1 MGDYLDDNVVELPLP
16 LPVVTFD
23 EDMLK
28 VRPQPKTSIGGYFP
42 IGATTAL
49 VASGGVGKT
58 VWITRQLIEE
68 MLADSELE
76 VMVIT
81 KEDAADDYQNKLF
94 NDLHSFMPSTAK
106 KFHNVTP
113 EDIANRFHVMPL
125 KGTEHQLI
133 ASNGGSFHHTPFVT
147 DLKKQLI
154 SNFPKVRLVVFETLS
169 RFGGGEEMNEQMEAV
184 VSACDGIA
192 IAISGASVVVHHT
205 GKAQAR
211 SHVVDLYAG
220 RGGSALGDNC
230 RSNIVIHRL
239 KAGEG
244 TAVTCSPVDLENGR
258 VIEVI
263 HVRHSYADEQPSRFF
278 VIRRGEAH
286 GVVLEEVFEA
296 SPEFVVQQSLSRLEK
311 NQLDATDKI
320 LAAIKA
326 SDYGRVEKSMFDHNT
341 QVLIGLTQKK
351 GRALIESLIAE
362 GVLVVWKAEG
372 EKKVWL
378 RTPS

>member
-1 MGDYLDDNVVELPLP
+1 MSDYLDDNVVELPLA
-16 LPVVTFD
+16 LPIVTFD

-28 VRPQPKTSIGGYFP
+28 IRPQPKASIGGYFP

-58 VWITRQLIEE
+58 VWITRQLIDE
-68 MLADSELE
+68 MLNDRELE

-125 KGTEHQLI
+125 KGTDHRLI
-133 ASNGGSFHHTPFVT
+133 ASTGGLFVQTLFVT

-154 SNFPKVRLVVFETLS
+154 ANFPRVRLVVFETLS
-169 RFGGGEEMNEQMEAV
+169 RFGGGEEMNEHMEAV

-192 IAISGASVVVHHT
+192 IAIRGASVVVHHT

-211 SHVVDLYAG
+211 ADVVDLYAG

-239 KAGEG
+239 KADDGV
-244 TAVTCSPVDLENGR
+244 AVTCSPDDLDKGR

-263 HVRHSYADEQPSRFF
+263 HVRHAYAPEQPSRFF
-278 VIRRGEAH
+278 VIRGGEAH

-296 SPEFVVQQSLSRLEK
+296 SPEFIVQQSLSRLEK
-311 NQLDATDKI
+311 NQRDATDKI

-326 SDYGRVEKSMFDHNT
+326 SEYGRVEKSMFEHNT
-341 QVLIGLTQKK
+341 QALIGLPQKK
-351 GRALIESLIAE
+351 GRALIKELVES
-362 GVLVVWKAEG
+362 GVLVEWTADG
-372 EKKVWL
+372 QTKVWL